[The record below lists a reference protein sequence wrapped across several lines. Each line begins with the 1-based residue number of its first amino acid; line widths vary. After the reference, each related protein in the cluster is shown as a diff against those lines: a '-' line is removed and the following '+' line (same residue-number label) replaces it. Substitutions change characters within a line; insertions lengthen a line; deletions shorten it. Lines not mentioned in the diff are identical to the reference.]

1 MPARLGAQTNRRFVW
16 ALWACAL
23 VLVAG
28 IVVTAPPA
36 PEYAPVP
43 SIYASGSGGAR
54 AAYLLLRDLH
64 FDVRVWEEP
73 PAGLAALATQFATPA
88 VLILAEPS
96 ESPSKADVA
105 SLRKFVEAGGRVL
118 FCGASIPKF
127 FPKAEVSDPVE
138 GIEWKE
144 FSANLPSAT
153 TRDANRVIIRPEVYW
168 GRTDA
173 SQIPLYGSENSAAVV
188 VLWKLG
194 KGEVLWWAGATPLT
208 NAGITRSGNLN
219 LFLNSVGASHTNL
232 GTPIYWDEY
241 FHGERVSL
249 FSYVEKTPV
258 VWAGVQILLVALIL
272 LFTFSRRSGPIVMPG
287 SVSRLSPL
295 EFVDTMGALYQHAGA
310 SSIPVDVCRHRL
322 RLQLT
327 RRLGL
332 PSATPDADL
341 ARVAA
346 ERLHFDRASLAETLN
361 RASGAAAAP
370 KLRTRDALALVQ
382 DLERYK
388 EKD

>member
-1 MPARLGAQTNRRFVW
+1 V
-16 ALWACAL
+16 WACAL
-23 VLVAG
+23 VLIAG

-73 PAGLAALATQFATPA
+73 PAGLATPA

-96 ESPSKADVA
+96 EPPSKADVT

-127 FPKAEVSDPVE
+127 FPKAEVSDPVD

-153 TRDANRVIIRPEVYW
+153 THNADKIVIRPEVYW
-168 GRTDA
+168 ETPAA
-173 SQIPLYGSENSAAVV
+173 SQLPLYGSEDSAAVV
-188 VLWKLG
+188 SWKLG

-208 NAGITRSGNLN
+208 NAGITRSDNLN
-219 LFLNSVGASHTNL
+219 LFLNSLGAGTL
-232 GTPIYWDEY
+232 GAGMPIYWDEY
-241 FHGERVSL
+241 FHGQRASL
-249 FSYVEKTPV
+249 ISYVEKTPV
-258 VWAGVQILLVALIL
+258 VWAAVQILLVALTL

-310 SSIPVDVCRHRL
+310 SVIPVDVSRRHL
-322 RLQLT
+322 RLELT

-341 ARVAA
+341 ARIAA
-346 ERLHFDRASLAETLN
+346 ERLQFDGASLGEMLN
-361 RASGAAAAP
+361 RATHAASTP
-370 KLRTRDALALVQ
+370 KLRTKDALAVVQ
-382 DLERYK
+382 DLERFK

>member
-1 MPARLGAQTNRRFVW
+1 MPARLATSMSARGNRRFVW
-16 ALWACAL
+16 AVWACAL

-64 FDVRVWEEP
+64 FHVRAWEEP
-73 PAGLAALATQFATPA
+73 PARLNALTLPA

-96 ESPSKADVA
+96 ESPSKADIA

-144 FSANLPSAT
+144 FAANLPSAT
-153 TRDANRVIIRPEVYW
+153 TRGADRVVIRPEVYW
-168 GRTDA
+168 GPTDA
-173 SQIPLYGSENSAAVV
+173 SQLPLYGSEDSVAVV
-188 VLWKLG
+188 SWKLG

-219 LFLNSVGASHTNL
+219 LFLNSVGV

-241 FHGERVSL
+241 FHGQRVSL
-249 FSYVEKTPV
+249 FSYVGKTPV
-258 VWAGVQILLVALIL
+258 VWAGVQVLLAALFL
-272 LFTFSRRSGPIVMPG
+272 LFTFSRRSGPIVMPS

-310 SSIPVDVCRHRL
+310 SSIPVDVSRRRL

-327 RRLGL
+327 RRLGM

-346 ERLHFDRASLAETLN
+346 ERLHFGGVSLTETLN

-382 DLERYK
+382 DLERFK

>member
-1 MPARLGAQTNRRFVW
+1 MPARLGNRRFVW
-16 ALWACAL
+16 GVWACAL
-23 VLVAG
+23 VLIAG

-64 FDVRVWEEP
+64 FDVRAWEQP
-73 PAGLAALATQFATPA
+73 PAALPSPA
-88 VLILAEPS
+88 VLILDEPS

-105 SLRKFVEAGGRVL
+105 ALGKFVEAGGRVL
-118 FCGASIPKF
+118 FCGDSIPMF
-127 FPKAEVSDPVE
+127 FPKAEVSDDPVE

-153 TRDANRVIIRPEVYW
+153 TRNADRVVIRPEVYW
-168 GRTDA
+168 GTLSD
-173 SQIPLYGSENSAAVV
+173 SQLPLYGSDESAAVV
-188 VLWKLG
+188 SWKLG
-194 KGEVLWWAGATPLT
+194 NGEVLWWAGATPLT
-208 NAGITRSGNLN
+208 NAGITEAGNLN
-219 LFLNSVGASHTNL
+219 LFLNSVSA

-241 FHGERVSL
+241 FHGQRAGL

-258 VWAGVQILLVALIL
+258 VWAGVQILLAALIL

-287 SVSRLSPL
+287 TVSRLSPL

-310 SSIPVDVCRHRL
+310 SAIPVDVSRRHL
-322 RLQLT
+322 RLTLT

-332 PSATPDADL
+332 PSATPDDDL

-346 ERLHFDRASLAETLN
+346 ERLHFDSAALAETLN
-361 RASGAAAAP
+361 RASHAAGAP
-370 KLRTRDALALVQ
+370 KLRTREALAVVQ

-388 EKD
+388 EKN

>member
-1 MPARLGAQTNRRFVW
+1 MPARLAASMSAQGNRRFVW
-16 ALWACAL
+16 AVWACAL

-64 FDVRVWEEP
+64 FDVRAWEEP
-73 PAGLAALATQFATPA
+73 PAGLTALTLPA

-96 ESPSKADVA
+96 ESPSKADIA

-144 FSANLPSAT
+144 FSATLPSAT
-153 TRDANRVIIRPEVYW
+153 TRGADKVTIRPEVYW
-168 GRTDA
+168 GPPDA
-173 SQIPLYGSENSAAVV
+173 SQLPLYGSEDSAAVV
-188 VLWKLG
+188 SWRIG
-194 KGEVLWWAGATPLT
+194 QGEVLWWAGATPLT
-208 NAGITRSGNLN
+208 NAGITKSGNLN
-219 LFLNSVGASHTNL
+219 LFLNSVGV

-241 FHGERVSL
+241 FHGQRVSL
-249 FSYVEKTPV
+249 FSYVGKTPV
-258 VWAGVQILLVALIL
+258 VWAGVQVLLAALFL
-272 LFTFSRRSGPIVMPG
+272 LFTFSRRSGPIVMPS

-310 SSIPVDVCRHRL
+310 SSIPVDVSRRRL

-327 RRLGL
+327 RRLGM

-346 ERLHFDRASLAETLN
+346 ERLHFGGVSLTETLN

-382 DLERYK
+382 DLERFK

>member
-1 MPARLGAQTNRRFVW
+1 MPARLTANRRFVW
-16 ALWACAL
+16 SVWACAL
-23 VLVAG
+23 ALIAG
-28 IVVTAPPA
+28 IVLTAPPA
-36 PEYAPVP
+36 PEYAPIP

-73 PAGLAALATQFATPA
+73 PAGLATPA

-96 ESPSKADVA
+96 EPPSKADVA

-144 FSANLPSAT
+144 FSSNLPSAT
-153 TRDANRVIIRPEVYW
+153 THNADKIVIRPEVYW
-168 GRTDA
+168 ETLAA
-173 SQIPLYGSENSAAVV
+173 SQLPLYGKEDSAAVV
-188 VLWKLG
+188 SWKLG
-194 KGEVLWWAGATPLT
+194 NGEVLWWAGATPLT
-208 NAGITRSGNLN
+208 NAGITKSGNLN
-219 LFLNSVGASHTNL
+219 LFLNSIGA

-241 FHGERVSL
+241 FHGQRASL
-249 FSYVEKTPV
+249 ISYVEKTPV
-258 VWAGVQILLVALIL
+258 VWAAVQILLVALTL

-310 SSIPVDVCRHRL
+310 SAIPVDVSRRHL
-322 RLQLT
+322 RLKLT

-332 PSATPDADL
+332 PSATADADL
-341 ARVAA
+341 ARIAA
-346 ERLHFDRASLAETLN
+346 ERLQFDRASLFETLN
-361 RASGAAAAP
+361 RAAH
-370 KLRTRDALALVQ
+370 TRKEALALVQ
-382 DLERYK
+382 DLERFK

>member
-1 MPARLGAQTNRRFVW
+1 MQARLAVW
-16 ALWACAL
+16 AGAL
-23 VLVAG
+23 VMIAG
-28 IVVTAPPA
+28 IVITAPPA

-64 FDVRVWEEP
+64 FDVRAWEDSP
-73 PAGLAALATQFATPA
+73 AALPSPA

-105 SLRKFVEAGGRVL
+105 ALRKFVEAGGRVL

-153 TRDANRVIIRPEVYW
+153 TRAADKVILRPEVYW
-168 GRTDA
+168 GTPA
-173 SQIPLYGSENSAAVV
+173 PSQLALYGREDSAAVV
-188 VLWKLG
+188 SWQIG
-194 KGEVLWWAGATPLT
+194 RGEVLWWAGATPLT
-208 NAGITRSGNLN
+208 NAGITQSGNLN
-219 LFLNSVGASHTNL
+219 LFLNSIGA
-232 GTPIYWDEY
+232 GQPIYWDEY
-241 FHGERVSL
+241 FHGQRASL

-258 VWAGVQILLVALIL
+258 VWAGVQILLASLIL

-310 SSIPVDVCRHRL
+310 SSIPVDVTRRHL
-322 RLQLT
+322 RLELT

-332 PSATPDADL
+332 PSATPDDDL
-341 ARVAA
+341 ARIAA
-346 ERLHFDRASLAETLN
+346 ERLQFDGASFAETLH
-361 RASGAAAAP
+361 RATHTP
-370 KLRTRDALALVQ
+370 KEALALVQ
-382 DLERYK
+382 DLERFK

>member
-1 MPARLGAQTNRRFVW
+1 MPARLAVW
-16 ALWACAL
+16 GCVL
-23 VLVAG
+23 VLIAG

-64 FDVRVWEEP
+64 FDVRAWEEP
-73 PAGLAALATQFATPA
+73 PSALATQLATPA

-105 SLRKFVEAGGRVL
+105 ALRKFVEAGGRVL

-127 FPKAEVSDPVE
+127 FPKADVSDPVE

-153 TRDANRVIIRPEVYW
+153 TRAADKVILRPEVYW
-168 GRTDA
+168 GTPGP
-173 SQIPLYGSENSAAVV
+173 SQLALYGSEDSAAIVS
-188 VLWKLG
+188 WQIG
-194 KGEVLWWAGATPLT
+194 NGEVLWWAGATPLT
-208 NAGITRSGNLN
+208 NAGITKSGNLN
-219 LFLNSVGASHTNL
+219 LFLNSIGE
-232 GTPIYWDEY
+232 GRPIYWDEY
-241 FHGERVSL
+241 FHGQRASL

-258 VWAGVQILLVALIL
+258 VWAGVQILLAALIL

-310 SSIPVDVCRHRL
+310 SSIPVDVSRRHL
-322 RLQLT
+322 RLELT

-332 PSATPDADL
+332 PSATPDDDL
-341 ARVAA
+341 ARVAGD
-346 ERLHFDRASLAETLN
+346 RLGLDSASFANALN
-361 RASGAAAAP
+361 RASRAATAP
-370 KLRTRDALALVQ
+370 QLRARDALAVVQ
-382 DLERYK
+382 NLERFK

>member
-1 MPARLGAQTNRRFVW
+1 MPARLSASMSAPTNRRFAW
-16 ALWACAL
+16 AAWACAV
-23 VLVAG
+23 VLLAG

-36 PEYAPVP
+36 PEYAPIP

-64 FDVRVWEEP
+64 FDVRAWEEP
-73 PAGLAALATQFATPA
+73 PTALPTTPA

-96 ESPSKADVA
+96 EPPSNKDVA
-105 SLRKFVEAGGRVL
+105 SLRKFVDAGGRIL
-118 FCGASIPKF
+118 FCGAAIPKF
-127 FPKAEVSDPVE
+127 FPEVEVSDPVE

-153 TRDANRVIIRPEVYW
+153 THDADKVIIRPEVYW
-168 GRTDA
+168 KTPSD
-173 SQIPLYGSENSAAVV
+173 SQLALYGSQDSAGVV
-188 VLWKLG
+188 SWQIG

-208 NAGITRSGNLN
+208 NAGITKSGNLN
-219 LFLNSVGASHTNL
+219 LFLNSIGA
-232 GTPIYWDEY
+232 GQPIYWDEY
-241 FHGERVSL
+241 FHGQRVSL

-258 VWAGVQILLVALIL
+258 VWAGVQILLVAVIL

-310 SSIPVDVCRHRL
+310 SSIPVDVSRRHL
-322 RLQLT
+322 RLGLT

-332 PSATPDADL
+332 PSLTPDADL

-346 ERLHFDRASLAETLN
+346 ERLGFDGASLAETLN
-361 RASGAAAAP
+361 RASQAASAP
-370 KLRTRDALALVQ
+370 KLHTREALAVVQ
-382 DLERYK
+382 DPGTV
-388 EKD
+388 

>member
-1 MPARLGAQTNRRFVW
+1 MSPRLVVW
-16 ALWACAL
+16 AGAL

-36 PEYAPVP
+36 PENSPVP

-54 AAYLLLRDLH
+54 AAFLLLRDLH
-64 FDVRVWEEP
+64 FDVRAWEQA
-73 PAGLAALATQFATPA
+73 PASLSTPA

-118 FCGASIPKF
+118 FCGDSIPMF

-153 TRDANRVIIRPEVYW
+153 TRAADKIVIRPEVYW
-168 GRTDA
+168 GAPAA
-173 SQIPLYGSENSAAVV
+173 SQLTLYGSEDSAAVV
-188 VLWKLG
+188 SWQIG

-208 NAGITRSGNLN
+208 NAGITKAGNLN
-219 LFLNSVGASHTNL
+219 LFLNSVGT

-241 FHGERVSL
+241 FHGQRESL

-258 VWAGVQILLVALIL
+258 VWAAVQILLVALAL
-272 LFTFSRRSGPIVMPG
+272 VFTFSRRSGPIVMPG
-287 SVSRLSPL
+287 FVSRLSPL

-310 SSIPVDVCRHRL
+310 SRIPVDVTRRHL
-322 RLQLT
+322 RLELT
-327 RRLGL
+327 RRLAL

-341 ARVAA
+341 ARIAG
-346 ERLHFDRASLAETLN
+346 ERFQLDVPSFAETLN
-361 RASGAAAAP
+361 RDVRTP
-370 KLRTRDALALVQ
+370 KEALALVQ
-382 DLERYK
+382 DLEHNVARALVRAVSRLVSTPGPTK
-388 EKD
+388 ENP

>member
-1 MPARLGAQTNRRFVW
+1 MPARLAAGMSAGGNRRFVW
-16 ALWACAL
+16 AVWACAL

-28 IVVTAPPA
+28 IIVTAPPA

-54 AAYLLLRDLH
+54 AAYLLLRDLQ
-64 FDVRVWEEP
+64 FDVRAWEEP
-73 PAGLAALATQFATPA
+73 PAGLTALTLPA

-153 TRDANRVIIRPEVYW
+153 TRDADRVVLRPEVYW
-168 GRTDA
+168 GPTDA
-173 SQIPLYGSENSAAVV
+173 SQLPLYGSEDSAAVV
-188 VLWKLG
+188 SWRIG

-219 LFLNSVGASHTNL
+219 LLLNSVGV
-232 GTPIYWDEY
+232 GTSIYWDEY
-241 FHGERVSL
+241 FHGQRESL

-258 VWAGVQILLVALIL
+258 VWAGTQILLVAVIL
-272 LFTFSRRSGPIVMPG
+272 LFTFSRRSGPVVMPG

-310 SSIPVDVCRHRL
+310 SSIPVDVSRRRL
-322 RLQLT
+322 RLLLT

-332 PSATPDADL
+332 PSVTPDSDL
-341 ARVAA
+341 ARVAGA
-346 ERLHFDRASLAETLN
+346 RLHFDGASLAETLN
-361 RASGAAAAP
+361 RASQAAAAP

-382 DLERYK
+382 DLERFK

>member
-1 MPARLGAQTNRRFVW
+1 MPSRLVVW
-16 ALWACAL
+16 AGAL
-23 VLVAG
+23 LLIAG
-28 IVVTAPPA
+28 IVLTAPPA
-36 PEYAPVP
+36 PETSPVP

-64 FDVRVWEEP
+64 FDVRAWEQSP
-73 PAGLAALATQFATPA
+73 AALPTPG

-96 ESPSKADVA
+96 EPPSKADVA
-105 SLRKFVEAGGRVL
+105 SLRRFVEAGGRVL
-118 FCGASIPKF
+118 FCGDSIPMF
-127 FPKAEVSDPVE
+127 FPYAEVSDPVE

-153 TRDANRVIIRPEVYW
+153 TSAADKIVMRPEVYW
-168 GRTDA
+168 GTPAA
-173 SQIPLYGSENSAAVV
+173 SQFPLYGSDDSAAVV
-188 VLWKLG
+188 SWQIG

-208 NAGITRSGNLN
+208 NAGITKAGNLN
-219 LFLNSVGASHTNL
+219 FFLNSVGT

-241 FHGERVSL
+241 FHGQRESL

-258 VWAGVQILLVALIL
+258 VWAAVQILLVALIL
-272 LFTFSRRSGPIVMPG
+272 VFTFSRRSGPIVMPRA
-287 SVSRLSPL
+287 VSRLSPL

-310 SSIPVDVCRHRL
+310 SAIPVDVSRRHL
-322 RLQLT
+322 RLELT

-332 PSATPDADL
+332 PSVTPDADL

-346 ERLHFDRASLAETLN
+346 EQLKLDDASFSETLN
-361 RASGAAAAP
+361 RATNTP
-370 KLRTRDALALVQ
+370 NEALALVQ
-382 DLERYK
+382 DLERFK

>member
-1 MPARLGAQTNRRFVW
+1 MPARLATPTNRRFVW
-16 ALWACAL
+16 ALWACVL

-64 FDVRVWEEP
+64 FDVRAWEEP
-73 PAGLAALATQFATPA
+73 PAGLTALATQLATPA

-105 SLRKFVEAGGRVL
+105 SLRKFVEAGSRVL
-118 FCGASIPKF
+118 FCGASIAKF

-153 TRDANRVIIRPEVYW
+153 TRGADRVVLRPEVYW
-168 GRTDA
+168 GTPGA
-173 SQIPLYGSENSAAVV
+173 SQLPLYGTDDSAAVV
-188 VLWKLG
+188 SWRIG

-208 NAGITRSGNLN
+208 NAGITKSGNLN
-219 LFLNSVGASHTNL
+219 LFLNSVGASHTNEAM
-232 GTPIYWDEY
+232 PIYWDEY
-241 FHGERVSL
+241 FHGQRESL

-258 VWAGVQILLVALIL
+258 VWAGVQILLVAVIL

-310 SSIPVDVCRHRL
+310 SSIPVDVSRRHL

-327 RRLGL
+327 RRLGM

-346 ERLHFDRASLAETLN
+346 ERLHFDRASLFETLN
-361 RASGAAAAP
+361 RASGAAAVP
-370 KLRTRDALALVQ
+370 KLRTRDALTLVQ

>member
-1 MPARLGAQTNRRFVW
+1 MPARLGAQSNRRFVW
-16 ALWACAL
+16 AVWACAL

-43 SIYASGSGGAR
+43 SVYASGSGGAR

-73 PAGLAALATQFATPA
+73 PAGLTALTSPA

-96 ESPSKADVA
+96 EPPSKADVA

-144 FSANLPSAT
+144 FASNLPSAT
-153 TRDANRVIIRPEVYW
+153 TRDADRVVIRPEVYW
-168 GRTDA
+168 GPTDA
-173 SQIPLYGSENSAAVV
+173 SQLPLYGSEDSASVV
-188 VLWKLG
+188 SWRLG

-219 LFLNSVGASHTNL
+219 LFVNSVGT

-241 FHGERVSL
+241 FHGQRVSL

-258 VWAGVQILLVALIL
+258 VWAGVQILLAALIL

-310 SSIPVDVCRHRL
+310 SSIPVDVCLRRL
-322 RLQLT
+322 RLQLA

-346 ERLHFDRASLAETLN
+346 ERIHFDRASLFETLN
-361 RASGAAAAP
+361 RASDAAVTP

-388 EKD
+388 EKDRSWKISPR

>member
-1 MPARLGAQTNRRFVW
+1 MPARLTAPDGSHRKRSRRFVW
-16 ALWACAL
+16 GAWACAL
-23 VLVAG
+23 LLLAG
-28 IVVTAPPA
+28 IVVTAPRA

-64 FDVRVWEEP
+64 FDVRAWEEP
-73 PAGLAALATQFATPA
+73 PAALPTPG

-96 ESPSKADVA
+96 EPPSKADVA
-105 SLRKFVEAGGRVL
+105 ALRQFVDAGGRVL
-118 FCGASIPKF
+118 FCGDAIPMF
-127 FPKAEVSDPVE
+127 FPEAEVSDPVE
-138 GIEWKE
+138 GIDWKE

-153 TRDANRVIIRPEVYW
+153 TRNADRVIIRPQVYW
-168 GRTDA
+168 GSPSP
-173 SQIPLYGSENSAAVV
+173 SQLPLYGSGNSAAVV
-188 VLWKLG
+188 SWRIG

-208 NAGITRSGNLN
+208 NAGITQLGNLN
-219 LFLNSVGASHTNL
+219 LFLNSVGA

-241 FHGERVSL
+241 FHGQRVGL

-258 VWAGVQILLVALIL
+258 VWAAVQILLVALTL

-287 SVSRLSPL
+287 SASRLSPL

-310 SSIPVDVCRHRL
+310 SAIPVDVCLRHL
-322 RLQLT
+322 RLGLT

-332 PSATPDADL
+332 PSATPGADL
-341 ARVAA
+341 ARAAA
-346 ERLHFDRASLAETLN
+346 ERLGFDGAALAETLD
-361 RASGAAAAP
+361 RASRAAAAP
-370 KLRTRDALALVQ
+370 KMHTRDALALVQ